1 MYQHVESDL
10 LLPCNTLR
18 NFCTIKGFVLFL
30 RLFPFPV
37 SRTICFDIPGLRE
50 GTDRC
55 GRKLR
60 QAKFRFL
67 QFLPL
72 APLRQTYGILF
83 GDAGQGLV
91 LLIGGYLLYHF
102 KKINL
107 TAVLSS
113 CGFFSTIFGLL
124 YGSVFGFEDW
134 IPALWLRPTEAM
146 TNLPVIGTLNTVF
159 VVTITIGMGLILLTM
174 IFHMINSLREK
185 KPGEALFDTNG
196 LAGFVFYGAVV
207 AVIMLFMTGHTIPAA
222 GVLVVMFV
230 VPLLVIVCKEPLSAL
245 VEKKKYQDENG
256 PVMFVVQGFFELFEV
271 CLSYFS
277 NTLSFVRIGAFAV
290 SHAAMMQVVMMLA
303 GAENGQAPNVIVV
316 IVGNLVVMGMEG
328 LIVGI
333 QVLRLQYYEFFSR
346 FYKGDGRKFEPYL
359 SREENI

>member
-1 MYQHVESDL
+1 M
-10 LLPCNTLR
+10 
-18 NFCTIKGFVLFL
+18 
-30 RLFPFPV
+30 
-37 SRTICFDIPGLRE
+37 
-50 GTDRC
+50 
-55 GRKLR
+55 
-60 QAKFRFL
+60 
-67 QFLPL
+67 
-72 APLRQTYGILF
+72 F

-107 TAVLSS
+107 AAVLSS